1 VPNPIFNLT
10 PAATVDEGNNWI
22 NMSWGPLSL
31 VNPSTNVTLGNYT
44 ATGSSV
50 NHVPSTAPTYAP
62 APSVD
67 FFGNA
72 RKTNN
77 AVDSGAVEF
86 AAGGGGGGATLTA
99 SVAPT
104 SLAFGN
110 QAIGTASGPRSLTV
124 TNTGTAA
131 LVGGTFT
138 FGGGTPQP
146 FSRATLLQ
154 GGPGTCG
161 ATLAVG
167 ASCTFNVVFTAAT
180 GTTNGTAFSRTL
192 TVAYTGA
199 VVTGSPA
206 TLTGTGITGGT
217 LSFSSATNGTLTTV
231 LGVRTLTFTIP
242 APRAPVTS
250 VVTVTNT
257 GAGSLSMTAETLAIN
272 IGGLYSITGTTCSFT
287 TLLAPLGTCTITLR
301 YATPVTQPVLPDI
314 GATAVSNN
322 GTGTVAGSSVLAVVA
337 R

>member
-1 VPNPIFNLT
+1 MDV
-10 PAATVDEGNNWI
+10 
-22 NMSWGPLSL
+22 
-31 VNPSTNVTLGNYT
+31 
-44 ATGSSV
+44 
-50 NHVPSTAPTYAP
+50 
-62 APSVD
+62 
-67 FFGNA
+67 
-72 RKTNN
+72 
-77 AVDSGAVEF
+77 GAVEF
-86 AAGGGGGGATLTA
+86 AGGGGGGATLTA
-99 SVAPT
+99 SVAPA

-110 QAIGTASGPRSLTV
+110 QAIGTASGPRSVTV

-131 LVGGTFT
+131 LAGGTFT

-167 ASCTFNVVFTAAT
+167 ASCTFNVVFTPAT
-180 GTTNGTAFSRTL
+180 GTVNGTAFSGAL
-192 TVAYTGA
+192 TVVYTGA
-199 VVTGSPA
+199 VVTGSPV

-217 LSFSSATNGTLTTV
+217 LTFSSASNGTLATV

-242 APRAPVTS
+242 TPRAAVTS

-257 GAGSLSMTAETLAIN
+257 GAGSLSMTAEALALN

-287 TLLAPLGTCTITLR
+287 ALLAPLGTCTITVS

-314 GATAVSNN
+314 GAMTVSNN
-322 GTGTVAGSSVLAVVA
+322 GTGTTAGFSGLALVA

>member
-1 VPNPIFNLT
+1 M
-10 PAATVDEGNNWI
+10 DEGNNWVNI
-22 NMSWGPLSL
+22 SWGPLAMT
-31 VNPSTNVTLGNYT
+31 NPVTNATLGNYALT
-44 ATGSSV
+44 AGSPAINYVTPANSATTY
-50 NHVPSTAPTYAP
+50 TAAP
-62 APSVD
+62 DTD

-77 AVDSGAVEF
+77 AVDVGAVEF
-86 AAGGGGGGATLTA
+86 AGGGGGGATLTA
-99 SVAPT
+99 SVAPA

-110 QAIGTASGPRSLTV
+110 QAIGTASGPRSVTV

-131 LVGGTFT
+131 LAGGTFT

-167 ASCTFNVVFTAAT
+167 ASCTFNVVFTPAT

-192 TVAYTGA
+192 AVAYTGA
-199 VVTGSPA
+199 VVTGSPV

-217 LSFSSATNGTLTTV
+217 LTFSSASNGTLATV

-242 APRAPVTS
+242 TPRAAVTS

-257 GAGSLSMTAETLAIN
+257 GAGSLSMTAEALALN

-287 TLLAPLGTCTITLR
+287 ALLAPLGTCTITVS

-314 GATAVSNN
+314 GAMTVSNN
-322 GTGTVAGSSVLAVVA
+322 GTGTTAGFSGLALVA